1 MEVLQADSNGEIINI
16 SHTWSGSGRKKLTIS
31 DNIVGLSC
39 AGSDSMKNQ
48 LVEIDMYGSR
58 LSSIPDDNYSGCEK
72 LTDAT
77 FSTNLKM
84 VGDRAFMNCENL
96 RNVSLLN
103 STDHVVYVLGESAF
117 ENTGIETMVV
127 SLSGSSFDTYFGYRC
142 FAECKNLRS
151 VYLAKS
157 TYLADSMFE
166 GCSNLRSVTLNN
178 YHSYVGKQSFKD
190 CTSL

>member
-1 MEVLQADSNGEIINI
+1 MEVLQADSSGEILNI

-84 VGDRAFMNCENL
+84 VGARAFMNCENL
-96 RNVSLLN
+96 RNISLLN